1 MTAPQVRFL
10 SLFVDDP
17 AAAAVRLEA
26 LLGCAP
32 RSADAAGAAGAA
44 PSPHP
49 FAAPEPPIVFDLGT
63 IELALHRASNAKGT
77 HAGDVGIGVV
87 TGLEGDAGE
96 TGLDARL
103 AASQARALGPTQTLA
118 DGRAMRVAMTLDR
131 HFFELVRRG

>member
-17 AAAAVRLEA
+17 SAAAVRLEA

-32 RSADAAGAAGAA
+32 RSADAAGGAGAA

-63 IELALHRASNAKGT
+63 IELALYRAAAARGT

-87 TGLEGDAGE
+87 TDLDDADE
-96 TGLDARL
+96 SPLDARL
-103 AASQARALGPTQTLA
+103 TASQARALGPTQTLA

-131 HFFELVRRG
+131 HFFELVRDV